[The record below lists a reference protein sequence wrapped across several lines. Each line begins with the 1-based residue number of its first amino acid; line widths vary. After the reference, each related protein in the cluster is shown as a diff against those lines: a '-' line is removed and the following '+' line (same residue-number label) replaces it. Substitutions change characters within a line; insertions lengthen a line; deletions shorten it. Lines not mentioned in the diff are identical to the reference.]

1 MINELENQFDTAMM
15 NIYKKAKSEAN
26 YNATRF
32 LHMLTEH
39 RGLGTAKLLLH
50 STTVSEGYTALW
62 ERGRLDLTVEAL
74 VIHPKWRELFSEEE
88 VEIAE
93 KRLKEYG
100 YKFLKCLLTI
110 KST

>member
-39 RGLGTAKLLLH
+39 RGVATAKLLLH
-50 STTVSEGYTALW
+50 STTVSDGYTALW
-62 ERGRLDLTVEAL
+62 ERSRLDLTVEAL
-74 VIHPKWRELFSEEE
+74 VLNPKWRELFNE
-88 VEIAE
+88 VEIKIAE

-100 YKFLKCLLTI
+100 YK
-110 KST
+110 S

>member
-39 RGLGTAKLLLH
+39 RGLETAKLLLN
-50 STTVSEGYTALW
+50 STTVSEGYIALW

-74 VIHPKWRELFSEEE
+74 VLDPKWHKLFNEEE

-93 KRLKEYG
+93 KRLKEYE
-100 YKFLKCLLTI
+100 YE
-110 KST
+110 S